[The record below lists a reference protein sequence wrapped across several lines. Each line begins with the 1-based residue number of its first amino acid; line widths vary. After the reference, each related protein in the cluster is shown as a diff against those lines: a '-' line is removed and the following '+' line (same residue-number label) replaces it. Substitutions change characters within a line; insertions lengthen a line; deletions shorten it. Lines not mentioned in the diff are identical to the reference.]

1 MARPTKHPLR
11 DAPLLL
17 CVDNSTMYGSV
28 AIVSDSGCINEHTLI
43 SSVTHS
49 KRLLAEIDTI
59 MQECELKW
67 DDLDGLAICLGPGS
81 FTGLRIGLTTIKG
94 ICMATG
100 LPLMGVSS
108 LEALA
113 SQFPYCALP
122 ICPILDAR
130 KQEVYAALYQ
140 TKTGKLLTDLKPVVI
155 GIKQLLTTITKPTLF
170 IGDGVNVYKET
181 ITKHLEDHAFFGPPQ
196 LIFPRA
202 AAIGT
207 LALNQFKNKQFL
219 DQASA
224 SPFYIRASDAEINLQ
239 KAQAQTA
246 TP

>member
-28 AIVSDSGCINEHTLI
+28 AIVSNSGCIAEHSLI
-43 SSVTHS
+43 SKVTHS
-49 KRLLAEIDTI
+49 KRLLSEIETL

-67 DDLDGLAICLGPGS
+67 GDLDGLAICLGPGS

-100 LPLMGVSS
+100 LPLIGVSS

-113 SQFPYCALP
+113 SQFPYCAHP

-140 TKTGKLLTDLKPVVI
+140 TKTWCIHTDLQPVVI
-155 GIKQLLTTITKPTLF
+155 GIEQLLTTIDKPTLF
-170 IGDGVNVYKET
+170 IGDGVDVYQET
-181 ITKHLEDHAFFGPPQ
+181 ICKQLGDHALFGPPQ

-207 LALNQFKNKQFL
+207 LALTLFKNKQFL
-219 DQASA
+219 DPASA
-224 SPFYIRASDAEINLQ
+224 SPMYIRASDAEINLK
-239 KAQAQTA
+239 KAQALAA
-246 TP
+246 TL